1 VTSHDA
7 SPEPSRD
14 DEPPSATRDRGRLG
28 RIAGR
33 PGLLLAAA
41 LLAGV
46 AGGGLVLALWWLFQG
61 SESEPQPAAG
71 SCDVERVAERV
82 LPSVVTLQASG
93 PGGLGTGSGVVVRS
107 PVDDEEYVV
116 TNEHVI
122 APAGRDGV
130 LRVTFFDG
138 RTASGALVGEDAVTD
153 LAVVRVDEPSPE
165 AGPVEVGDSEE
176 LVVGQPV
183 VALGAPLGL
192 SSTVTSGIVS
202 ATDRYIRVPSDEDV
216 TTHLVGAIQTDAAIN
231 PGNSGG
237 ALVDCDGRLVGINTA
252 GATPG
257 EGTGS
262 SGLGFAIPTSLMQ
275 RLAAELIESGQVV
288 HPTFGLQVVPLPPDL
303 AAQAGRAPGLLVQVA
318 VPGGPADQAGLR
330 PGDVITE
337 IDGAPVFT
345 LDDLVGAEL
354 RAGIGESV
362 SVTFD
367 RDGEQSTVTLE
378 VQALDELAARP

>member
-1 VTSHDA
+1 V
-7 SPEPSRD
+7 
-14 DEPPSATRDRGRLG
+14 
-28 RIAGR
+28 
-33 PGLLLAAA
+33 
-41 LLAGV
+41 
-46 AGGGLVLALWWLFQG
+46 
-61 SESEPQPAAG
+61 AG

-82 LPSVVTLQASG
+82 LPSVVTLHAGG
-93 PGGLGTGSGVVVRS
+93 PGGAGTGSGVVVRS
-107 PVDDEEYVV
+107 AVDDEEYVV

-122 APAGRDGV
+122 APAGGDGV

-138 RTASGALVGEDAVTD
+138 RTARGELVGEDAVTD
-153 LAVVRVDEPSPE
+153 LAVVRVDDPSPD
-165 AGPVEVGDSEE
+165 ADAVEVGDSEA
-176 LVVGQPV
+176 LNVGQPV

-275 RLAAELIESGQVV
+275 RLSTELIEAGEVV
-288 HPTFGLQVVPLPPDL
+288 HPTFGLQVRPLPPDL
-303 AAQAGRAPGLLVQVA
+303 AAQAGRTPGLLVQEAVA
-318 VPGGPADQAGLR
+318 DAPADRAGLR
-330 PGDVITE
+330 PGDVVTD
-337 IDGAPVFT
+337 IDGAPVLT
-345 LDDLVGAEL
+345 LDDLAGAEL
-354 RAGIGESV
+354 RAGIGETV

-367 RDGEQSTVTLE
+367 RDGEQSTVSLE